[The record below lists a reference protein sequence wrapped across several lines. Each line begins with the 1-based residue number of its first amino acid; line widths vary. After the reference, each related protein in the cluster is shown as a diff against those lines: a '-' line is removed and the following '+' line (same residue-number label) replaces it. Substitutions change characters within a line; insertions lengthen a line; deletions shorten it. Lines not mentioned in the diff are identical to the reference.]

1 MREDFIISLFF
12 WSISEFSKLILLFF
26 ALPLF
31 LFFYP
36 IISLLILIFDGTPI
50 LYSQLRVGLYGNEFK
65 LYKFRTMSILSDDS
79 VHQNHYENLSEN
91 KKIEPSLTPDNPIR
105 IENDDRI
112 TKVGN
117 ILRKTSLDELPNIIN
132 VLIGNMSFVG
142 PRPLVKYESDLYG
155 KYLEERNSVKPGI
168 TGLAQIQGRLDLSL
182 QERLYWDL
190 QYVKS
195 KSFIY
200 DFKIIIKTVYSVL
213 SRRGAN

>member
-1 MREDFIISLFF
+1 MKYFIDVV
-12 WSISEFSKLILLFF
+12 LLFF

-36 IISLLILIFDGTPI
+36 IISLLILIFDGTPV

-195 KSFIY
+195 KSFKY

>member
-1 MREDFIISLFF
+1 MKYFIDVV
-12 WSISEFSKLILLFF
+12 LLFF

-155 KYLEERNSVKPGI
+155 KYLEKRNSVKPGI

-200 DFKIIIKTVYSVL
+200 DFKIIIKTVFSVL

>member
-1 MREDFIISLFF
+1 MKYFIDVV
-12 WSISEFSKLILLFF
+12 LLFF

-79 VHQNHYENLSEN
+79 VHQNHYESLSEN

-112 TKVGN
+112 TKVGK

>member
-1 MREDFIISLFF
+1 MKYFIDVV
-12 WSISEFSKLILLFF
+12 LLFF

-36 IISLLILIFDGTPI
+36 IISLLIFIFDGTPI

-65 LYKFRTMSILSDDS
+65 LYKFRTMSIQSDDS

>member
-1 MREDFIISLFF
+1 M
-12 WSISEFSKLILLFF
+12 
-26 ALPLF
+26 
-31 LFFYP
+31 
-36 IISLLILIFDGTPI
+36 
-50 LYSQLRVGLYGNEFK
+50 
-65 LYKFRTMSILSDDS
+65 
-79 VHQNHYENLSEN
+79 SEN

-200 DFKIIIKTVYSVL
+200 DFKIIIKTIYSVL

>member
-1 MREDFIISLFF
+1 
-12 WSISEFSKLILLFF
+12 
-26 ALPLF
+26 
-31 LFFYP
+31 
-36 IISLLILIFDGTPI
+36 
-50 LYSQLRVGLYGNEFK
+50 
-65 LYKFRTMSILSDDS
+65 
-79 VHQNHYENLSEN
+79 
-91 KKIEPSLTPDNPIR
+91 
-105 IENDDRI
+105 
-112 TKVGN
+112 
-117 ILRKTSLDELPNIIN
+117 
-132 VLIGNMSFVG
+132 MSFVG

-195 KSFIY
+195 KSIIY

>member
-1 MREDFIISLFF
+1 MKYFIDVV
-12 WSISEFSKLILLFF
+12 LLFF

-36 IISLLILIFDGTPI
+36 IISLVILIFDGTPI

-200 DFKIIIKTVYSVL
+200 DFTIIIKTVYSVL

>member
-1 MREDFIISLFF
+1 MKYFIDVL
-12 WSISEFSKLILLFF
+12 LLFF

-132 VLIGNMSFVG
+132 VLIGHMSFVG

>member
-1 MREDFIISLFF
+1 MKYFIDVV
-12 WSISEFSKLILLFF
+12 LLFF

-200 DFKIIIKTVYSVL
+200 DFKIIIKK
-213 SRRGAN
+213 

>member
-1 MREDFIISLFF
+1 MKYFIDVV
-12 WSISEFSKLILLFF
+12 LLFF

-200 DFKIIIKTVYSVL
+200 DFKIIIKTIYSVL

>member
-1 MREDFIISLFF
+1 MKYFIDV
-12 WSISEFSKLILLFF
+12 ILLFF

-65 LYKFRTMSILSDDS
+65 LYKFRTMSIQSDDS

>member
-1 MREDFIISLFF
+1 MKYFIDVV
-12 WSISEFSKLILLFF
+12 LLFF

-79 VHQNHYENLSEN
+79 VHQSHYENLSEN

-195 KSFIY
+195 KTFIY

>member
-1 MREDFIISLFF
+1 MRYFIDVV
-12 WSISEFSKLILLFF
+12 LLFF

-195 KSFIY
+195 KSIIY

>member
-1 MREDFIISLFF
+1 MKYFIDVV
-12 WSISEFSKLILLFF
+12 LLFF

-50 LYSQLRVGLYGNEFK
+50 LYSQLRVGLYGKEFK

>member
-1 MREDFIISLFF
+1 MKYFIDVV
-12 WSISEFSKLILLFF
+12 LLFF

-36 IISLLILIFDGTPI
+36 IISLLILILDGTPI

-200 DFKIIIKTVYSVL
+200 DFKIIIKTIYSVL